1 DARGS
6 DPLRQCSV
14 RWVPVKATGPCAPG
28 TPLRPIASV
37 RGDAPAATLPS
48 FAGGRDIVNAFCPP
62 RQGGAALL
70 SLACLASLLA
80 VCRASIRGEI
90 PGDVAS
96 FASPWRGK
104 RRVCERHKRLLT
116 DQLPSLTHAD
126 TLRDVQS
133 SQPRAASV
141 DEPRPVMRSP
151 SRCSSTSM
159 RGMKMRSSWAFR
171 DGCSREVD
179 RHTLRVLSL
188 QVYGQQHTL
197 LCDNDVSDHGVPR
210 DRLRLMTSTKPILS
224 A

>member
-1 DARGS
+1 
-6 DPLRQCSV
+6 
-14 RWVPVKATGPCAPG
+14 
-28 TPLRPIASV
+28 
-37 RGDAPAATLPS
+37 
-48 FAGGRDIVNAFCPP
+48 
-62 RQGGAALL
+62 L
-70 SLACLASLLA
+70 SLACLAPLLA
-80 VCRASIRGEI
+80 VCRASIRVEI

-171 DGCSREVD
+171 DGCSREVA

-188 QVYGQQHTL
+188 QVFGQQHTL
-197 LCDNDVSDHGVPR
+197 LCDNDSAAGRGRPLVILCAPAAPGSPGVSSHPDTHRVR
-210 DRLRLMTSTKPILS
+210 IDSR
-224 A
+224 